1 MGTQQTIANRSENVY
16 FSRLPSIVSEFVR
29 FCPDCQERKMTK
41 AYTKTE
47 IISYRTP
54 TEPFHV
60 WQMDLFRPLPITQ
73 KGNIYVFTT
82 IDMFSKLLFTVPL
95 PNCDSITVSHA
106 LFQLVFLVFVT
117 VLLVTRAAN
126 VYLIVLE
133 NYVNYYTFFKISPL
147 VLSTIALG
155 YVNEPTKQSRNV

>member
-1 MGTQQTIANRSENVY
+1 ME
-16 FSRLPSIVSEFVR
+16 
-29 FCPDCQERKMTK
+29 
-41 AYTKTE
+41 
-47 IISYRTP
+47 
-54 TEPFHV
+54 
-60 WQMDLFRPLPITQ
+60 LFGLLPITQ
-73 KGNIYVFTT
+73 KGNIYVFKA

>member
-1 MGTQQTIANRSENVY
+1 
-16 FSRLPSIVSEFVR
+16 
-29 FCPDCQERKMTK
+29 
-41 AYTKTE
+41 
-47 IISYRTP
+47 
-54 TEPFHV
+54 
-60 WQMDLFRPLPITQ
+60 
-73 KGNIYVFTT
+73 
-82 IDMFSKLLFTVPL
+82 
-95 PNCDSITVSHA
+95 
-106 LFQLVFLVFVT
+106 LVFVT

>member
-1 MGTQQTIANRSENVY
+1 
-16 FSRLPSIVSEFVR
+16 
-29 FCPDCQERKMTK
+29 
-41 AYTKTE
+41 
-47 IISYRTP
+47 
-54 TEPFHV
+54 
-60 WQMDLFRPLPITQ
+60 MDLFRPLPITQ

-133 NYVNYYTFFKISPL
+133 NYVTLGDTLKENVTAYSISFHC
-147 VLSTIALG
+147 LSFL
-155 YVNEPTKQSRNV
+155 K